1 MFNKVIL
8 LGNLT
13 RDIELRYASSGMAI
27 GPCGI
32 AVNRKYKVGGE
43 SKEEVCFVDITF
55 FGRTAEVANQYLKK
69 GSKVLVEGRLK
80 LEQWQDQSGNKRSK
94 HSISVESMQ
103 MLSGQ
108 PGSGT
113 SMPAQGGGY
122 AQGGYSQPRPQA
134 YAKDSKPQASPPMK
148 EREIDVDN
156 FEVDDTELPF

>member
-27 GPCGI
+27 GPCGL
-32 AVNRKYKVGGE
+32 AVSRKYKVGGE

-69 GSKVLVEGRLK
+69 GSKVLVEGRLRF
-80 LEQWQDQSGNKRSK
+80 EQWQDQSGNKRSK
-94 HSISVESMQ
+94 HSVSVDTMQ
-103 MLSGQ
+103 MLGA
-108 PGSGT
+108 P
-113 SMPAQGGGY
+113 QGGGSY
-122 AQGGYSQPRPQA
+122 NQNSQNSQNSYNQNGFKSQQKESFAPKQEQ
-134 YAKDSKPQASPPMK
+134 SF

-156 FEVDDTELPF
+156 FDSDDTELPF